1 MNNIAPSSIDFIK
14 QLAKNNNREWFTKNK
29 STYQAE
35 KIKII
40 AFADSVLQLLNQ
52 HDQIENTS
60 GAKCIY
66 RIYRDVRFSKDKTPY
81 KTNWAMYFRRATH
94 LLRGGYY
101 LHIEP
106 NNYLLGIGFWNPESK
121 DLKRIRENLSLFG
134 GEFKTI
140 VTKKNFK
147 NTFGKMY
154 GAQLK
159 TYPKGFD
166 KSDPHIDL
174 LRYKQFLFTQNFTEK
189 EILSED
195 FAKKVNQSFRTARPF
210 LNFMS
215 EALTTNSNGEAL
227 F

>member
-14 QLAKNNNREWFTKNK
+14 QLAQNNNKEWFTENK
-29 STYQAE
+29 ATYQAE
-35 KIKII
+35 RTKII

-52 HDQIENTS
+52 HDQIENAS
-60 GAKCIY
+60 GTKCIY

-81 KTNWAMYFRRATH
+81 KTNWAMYFRRATQ

-106 NNYLLGIGFWNPESK
+106 NNYLLGVGFWNPESK

-134 GEFKTI
+134 DEFKTI
-140 VTKKNFK
+140 VAEKNFK
-147 NTFGKMY
+147 NTFGEMY

-159 TYPKGFD
+159 TCPKGFD
-166 KSDPHIDL
+166 KNDPHIDL
-174 LRYKQFLFTQNFTEK
+174 LRYKQFLFTQKFTEK
-189 EILSED
+189 EVLSED
-195 FAKKVNQSFRTARPF
+195 FAQKVNQSFQTARPF

-215 EALTTNSNGEAL
+215 EALTTDSNGEAL